1 MWGLG
6 LQMDLC
12 GWTSQR
18 VAPEAG
24 SSMTKPRSPPPRPR
38 VNGWS
43 RPIHT
48 PPVVVWTSLLA
59 LAFTGFGIF
68 IPLLPYG
75 LKLVAYS
82 VSFSL
87 DIPNSIPSLGSSWAH
102 VLVERTHFHV
112 KGLLLIC
119 PHRIL
124 NLGKAVENVI
134 FTGLRSCALGSDQGQ
149 GKVTGGLLLFHLV
162 VLVATITID
171 PAEPNVRRKNYR
183 RPRTIF
189 DRSKLLLFTETR
201 YCHLCGVTVSARAKH
216 CRACNKCTAG
226 FDHHCKWLNN
236 CVGSRN
242 YWWFFTSV
250 LSAVA
255 CLLCLMAVVT
265 HVMIIY
271 WVDQEA
277 LRSDPQF
284 QKITDE
290 NTWLLFLPFIPLKV
304 KAPVLLTIG
313 AAVLVLV
320 FSGLLILGYLFV
332 FHVYIREYRQPT
344 PGRKVVVQAQGAR
357 NPVEGKEVVDGDLA
371 TGVESFM
378 LSGSFNLDALS
389 IKRPPSNLSHSSLMP
404 QYSAHSG
411 ISFSSTNL
419 QSVPQRSQKPCSST
433 SRTLSLSSHP
443 EEEQVIRIVDPLP
456 HDQLPEDTEEE
467 ALCRA
472 TSASPVAAG
481 PLGAQGQSS
490 SGLCPVLNPDPG
502 SPSGDALE
510 TGVGTVLRI
519 QVIPMDNASEISDEG
534 DLPTV

>member
-1 MWGLG
+1 MHKTTCMSPHSAFLSRKHKQKQNVVVWHKEATNPVEGKGVDIRGSATGSAAQGDESGRSKFPPGLG
-6 LQMDLC
+6 LSQMDLC
-12 GWTSQR
+12 GWTSRR

-24 SSMTKPRSPPPRPR
+24 SSMAKPRSPPPRPR

-48 PPVVVWTSLLA
+48 PPVIVWTSLLA
-59 LAFTGFGIF
+59 LAFTSFGIF
-68 IPLLPYG
+68 IPLLPYS

-87 DIPNSIPSLGSSWAH
+87 
-102 VLVERTHFHV
+102 
-112 KGLLLIC
+112 
-119 PHRIL
+119 
-124 NLGKAVENVI
+124 
-134 FTGLRSCALGSDQGQ
+134 
-149 GKVTGGLLLFHLV
+149 VTGGLLLFHLV

-183 RPRTIF
+183 RPGTIF

-201 YCHLCGVTVSARAKH
+201 YCHLCGVTVNARAKH

-255 CLLCLMAVVT
+255 CLLCLMAIVT
-265 HVMIIY
+265 YIMIIY

-320 FSGLLILGYLFV
+320 ISGLLMLGYLFV
-332 FHVYIREYRQPT
+332 FHVYIREYCQPT

-357 NPVEGKEVVDGDLA
+357 NPVEGKEVNDRDLA

-389 IKRPPSNLSHSSLMP
+389 IKRPPRNLSHSSLMP
-404 QYSAHSG
+404 LYSAHSG

-433 SRTLSLSSHP
+433 SRTLSPSSHP
-443 EEEQVIRIVDPLP
+443 EEEQVIRIVDALP
-456 HDQLPEDTEEE
+456 HDQLPEDAEEE

-490 SGLCPVLNPDPG
+490 SSLCPVLNPEPS
-502 SPSGDALE
+502 SPSGEALE
-510 TGVGTVLRI
+510 PGASTVLRI

>member
-1 MWGLG
+1 MTSAHISGHLNCRLHLFMG
-6 LQMDLC
+6 EMDLC
-12 GWTSQR
+12 GWTSRR

-24 SSMTKPRSPPPRPR
+24 SSMAKPRSPPPRPR

-48 PPVVVWTSLLA
+48 PPVIVWTSLLA
-59 LAFTGFGIF
+59 LAFTSFGIF
-68 IPLLPYG
+68 IPLLPYS

-87 DIPNSIPSLGSSWAH
+87 
-102 VLVERTHFHV
+102 
-112 KGLLLIC
+112 
-119 PHRIL
+119 
-124 NLGKAVENVI
+124 
-134 FTGLRSCALGSDQGQ
+134 
-149 GKVTGGLLLFHLV
+149 VTGGLLLFHLV

-183 RPRTIF
+183 RPGTIF

-201 YCHLCGVTVSARAKH
+201 YCHLCGVTVNARAKH

-255 CLLCLMAVVT
+255 CLLCLMAIVT
-265 HVMIIY
+265 YIMIIY

-320 FSGLLILGYLFV
+320 ISGLLMLGYLFV
-332 FHVYIREYRQPT
+332 FHVYIRAKGLTTLEYLKR
-344 PGRKVVVQAQGAR
+344 GR
-357 NPVEGKEVVDGDLA
+357 
-371 TGVESFM
+371 
-378 LSGSFNLDALS
+378 
-389 IKRPPSNLSHSSLMP
+389 
-404 QYSAHSG
+404 
-411 ISFSSTNL
+411 
-419 QSVPQRSQKPCSST
+419 
-433 SRTLSLSSHP
+433 
-443 EEEQVIRIVDPLP
+443 
-456 HDQLPEDTEEE
+456 
-467 ALCRA
+467 
-472 TSASPVAAG
+472 
-481 PLGAQGQSS
+481 
-490 SGLCPVLNPDPG
+490 
-502 SPSGDALE
+502 
-510 TGVGTVLRI
+510 
-519 QVIPMDNASEISDEG
+519 
-534 DLPTV
+534 